1 MPGLLYPAYQ
11 KFYSAICC
19 LERFNKESNFFD
31 NIACLDSF
39 LSEYRS
45 VTLVL
50 QKSLAHTIH
59 IDKYKELVS
68 SGIFDSWLNDQRV
81 KSVHTHPVE
90 YTKQIQLTIYFPDC
104 EVSIGERN
112 FTVENDEPLNELL
125 DSVKEFF
132 SKLHLSEIFFSAKFS
147 FYEKD
152 TGEDLLKKLTSG
164 VDTMKMFLE
173 LMDKEVGEQ
182 CKLCDQLKNKID
194 ECKLHL
200 LPAEFFMI
208 NDYAFYPKTNEFI
221 RADKLGLFVSDH
233 YTKSP
238 LSGLNRISSNPRY
251 TNFQKFIMMNVSI
264 GTTDLMPTIMNVYT
278 DDTFSFNTFHSN
290 LKTVMYRKI
299 NETAELVRG
308 GTVKEVYVMMTYLY
322 YEIDQSNYHERT
334 SRERQNNATV
344 EYLTFMKIDSD
355 LNQQECVFEGTY
367 IQDPKYIVDQFNNIK
382 NKLDL
387 GIKNMMPI
395 IQAFMSIKK

>member
-1 MPGLLYPAYQ
+1 
-11 KFYSAICC
+11 
-19 LERFNKESNFFD
+19 
-31 NIACLDSF
+31 
-39 LSEYRS
+39 
-45 VTLVL
+45 
-50 QKSLAHTIH
+50 
-59 IDKYKELVS
+59 
-68 SGIFDSWLNDQRV
+68 
-81 KSVHTHPVE
+81 
-90 YTKQIQLTIYFPDC
+90 
-104 EVSIGERN
+104 
-112 FTVENDEPLNELL
+112 
-125 DSVKEFF
+125 
-132 SKLHLSEIFFSAKFS
+132 
-147 FYEKD
+147 
-152 TGEDLLKKLTSG
+152 
-164 VDTMKMFLE
+164 
-173 LMDKEVGEQ
+173 
-182 CKLCDQLKNKID
+182 
-194 ECKLHL
+194 
-200 LPAEFFMI
+200 
-208 NDYAFYPKTNEFI
+208 
-221 RADKLGLFVSDH
+221 
-233 YTKSP
+233 
-238 LSGLNRISSNPRY
+238 
-251 TNFQKFIMMNVSI
+251 MMNVSI

-299 NETAELVRG
+299 NETAELVRS

>member
-1 MPGLLYPAYQ
+1 
-11 KFYSAICC
+11 
-19 LERFNKESNFFD
+19 
-31 NIACLDSF
+31 
-39 LSEYRS
+39 
-45 VTLVL
+45 
-50 QKSLAHTIH
+50 
-59 IDKYKELVS
+59 
-68 SGIFDSWLNDQRV
+68 
-81 KSVHTHPVE
+81 
-90 YTKQIQLTIYFPDC
+90 
-104 EVSIGERN
+104 
-112 FTVENDEPLNELL
+112 
-125 DSVKEFF
+125 
-132 SKLHLSEIFFSAKFS
+132 
-147 FYEKD
+147 
-152 TGEDLLKKLTSG
+152 
-164 VDTMKMFLE
+164 
-173 LMDKEVGEQ
+173 
-182 CKLCDQLKNKID
+182 
-194 ECKLHL
+194 
-200 LPAEFFMI
+200 MI

-299 NETAELVRG
+299 NETAELVRS